1 MRMKTLL
8 CVLAAVSPMATF
20 AQFDFGGGG
29 DGTPPWKQGFA
40 LNPKTRVKLNFQNSG
55 IDMIVSFFSK
65 TSGITIVKDP
75 NLKTPLT
82 LQSPSPQSLD
92 DAFAML
98 DAVLGLSN
106 FQLQKQGNFL
116 VVKAK
121 GGGGFGGGNF
131 DPSQFM
137 NGSGG
142 SSRGQSLQLKV
153 YHLQYASATQL
164 AKVIND
170 VFAPTPQN
178 QQNNNPFAG
187 FGGAFGVNG
196 AGGGGGQGGGGGG
209 GFGGRG
215 RRGGGGGNNNQA
227 NIPTVKASADDY
239 SNSLIVNAAN
249 RQQDQVADIIAAID
263 KPSDSPQH
271 SRVFKLNYVA
281 ASDMQSVIQG
291 VLQASAPLG
300 RGNTGQTQNQGG
312 GNRGGFGGFGGG
324 PGAFFRAAF
333 GGQNNN
339 NAGGT
344 VVAEAQSN
352 ALIVTST
359 DDNLAAVDKIIKQL
373 DTPAIYADT
382 TFVYPLK
389 NARADVVANLLNE
402 SFGNRT
408 TNGPT
413 GGSLTGSGPSQSSTS
428 STSLVSS
435 TPGGN
440 TGGGG
445 GNNRNN
451 NNGGFGGQQ
460 TASGSTSSLSGLTS
474 SLDAAGHVVNVRSLS
489 GQVLLVPNIDTNS
502 IIVVA
507 PPNLQPVVMSV
518 LNQMDELPAQVMIEA
533 VIMEADLNKQDQFGV
548 EWNIAQTK
556 LFGSSGTAAT
566 IGQDFGLHLPPN
578 GSGATS
584 TNGISGAPGAALEK
598 GFTYALTAGQATAF
612 INAVANNTK
621 SNVLST
627 PRILTS
633 NNATAQINI
642 SESVPYISSQTTD
655 TNGTVIS
662 NTSFLNVGVILTVT
676 PRITSNGYV
685 MMDVSQTANTLLSF
699 INGAPEV
706 NQRESQ
712 STVSIKDGETIVL
725 GGIIQ
730 NNISDIVNKV
740 PILGDLPIIG
750 NLFRSSNK
758 TKGKTELLVFLTPH
772 VVRTPQDARALR
784 EMTTQQMDKGM
795 RDQVTETIHDQ
806 PATPSAPSTVPAPS
820 TKPAADMSP
829 SDNGGAPVSVPMNV
843 TTTVLTPGQVPSTMP
858 STTPGPTITTPQGQ
872 APPGAAQ
879 PAPAAPQVPAQTAPG
894 AVGGA
899 PVVIPPVNQAPPA
912 QPAPVQPQQNAPA
925 AQ

>member
-1 MRMKTLL
+1 
-8 CVLAAVSPMATF
+8 
-20 AQFDFGGGG
+20 
-29 DGTPPWKQGFA
+29 
-40 LNPKTRVKLNFQNSG
+40 
-55 IDMIVSFFSK
+55 
-65 TSGITIVKDP
+65 
-75 NLKTPLT
+75 
-82 LQSPSPQSLD
+82 
-92 DAFAML
+92 
-98 DAVLGLSN
+98 
-106 FQLQKQGNFL
+106 
-116 VVKAK
+116 
-121 GGGGFGGGNF
+121 
-131 DPSQFM
+131 
-137 NGSGG
+137 
-142 SSRGQSLQLKV
+142 
-153 YHLQYASATQL
+153 
-164 AKVIND
+164 
-170 VFAPTPQN
+170 
-178 QQNNNPFAG
+178 
-187 FGGAFGVNG
+187 
-196 AGGGGGQGGGGGG
+196 
-209 GFGGRG
+209 
-215 RRGGGGGNNNQA
+215 
-227 NIPTVKASADDY
+227 
-239 SNSLIVNAAN
+239 
-249 RQQDQVADIIAAID
+249 
-263 KPSDSPQH
+263 
-271 SRVFKLNYVA
+271 
-281 ASDMQSVIQG
+281 
-291 VLQASAPLG
+291 
-300 RGNTGQTQNQGG
+300 
-312 GNRGGFGGFGGG
+312 
-324 PGAFFRAAF
+324 
-333 GGQNNN
+333 
-339 NAGGT
+339 
-344 VVAEAQSN
+344 
-352 ALIVTST
+352 
-359 DDNLAAVDKIIKQL
+359 
-373 DTPAIYADT
+373 
-382 TFVYPLK
+382 
-389 NARADVVANLLNE
+389 
-402 SFGNRT
+402 
-408 TNGPT
+408 
-413 GGSLTGSGPSQSSTS
+413 
-428 STSLVSS
+428 VSS

-445 GNNRNN
+445 GNNANRNN
-451 NNGGFGGQQ
+451 GGGFGGQQ
-460 TASGSTSSLSGLTS
+460 ASTSATSSLSGLTS
-474 SLDAAGHVVNVRSLS
+474 SLDAGGHVVNVRSLS

-556 LFGSSGTAAT
+556 LFGTNNSAAT

-655 TNGTVIS
+655 TNGTTIS

-772 VVRTPQDARALR
+772 VVRTPEDARALR
-784 EMTTQQMDKGM
+784 QMTTDQMDKQI

-843 TTTVLTPGQVPSTMP
+843 TTTVLTPGQIPSTMP
-858 STTPGPTITTPQGQ
+858 VTTPGPTITTPQGQ
-872 APPGAAQ
+872 APPGPAPVAQ
-879 PAPAAPQVPAQTAPG
+879 PVTPQVPAQAAPG
-894 AVGGA
+894 AAGGA
-899 PVVIPPVNQAPPA
+899 PVIVPPVNQAPPA